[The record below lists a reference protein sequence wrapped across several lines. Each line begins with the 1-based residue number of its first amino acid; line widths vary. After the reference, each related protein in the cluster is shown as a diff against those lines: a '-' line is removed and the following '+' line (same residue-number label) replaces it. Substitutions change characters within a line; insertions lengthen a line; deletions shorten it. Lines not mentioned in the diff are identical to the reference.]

1 VVSIYTRLDNKSSHN
16 IKGYNVE
23 LQHDQLHNRITA
35 LIRLYVSVLPSV
47 LSSHLAPSALV
58 VRSSHVALS
67 TAQRRLQTDQLP
79 LTADSRVQFTFSLT
93 LDRTSNLDLNDA

>member
-23 LQHDQLHNRITA
+23 LRHDQLHNRITA

-47 LSSHLAPSALV
+47 LSSYLAPSPL
-58 VRSSHVALS
+58 VALS

-93 LDRTSNLDLNDA
+93 IDRTSNLDLNDA